1 MTLHLTEQV
10 MKINETL
17 PVFELIKT
25 SIIRV
30 QEREKREGEKKSRIN
45 TSSML
50 VSVSSGS
57 QGHRHLSQ
65 S

>member
-30 QEREKREGEKKSRIN
+30 QITREEEKKSRIN